1 MNITS
6 APRKGRENYVGFFG
20 GSNNILFWSFMAD
33 IDSQIHC
40 VTHGKGKKFV
50 FELFLLLGYAC
61 GIARKIMQ
69 TVDGSS

>member
-6 APRKGRENYVGFFG
+6 ASRKERENYVGFLG
-20 GSNNILFWSFMAD
+20 GSNNILFWSFVAD

-50 FELFLLLGYAC
+50 F
-61 GIARKIMQ
+61 
-69 TVDGSS
+69 

>member
-6 APRKGRENYVGFFG
+6 ASRKERGKLCWIFG

-50 FELFLLLGYAC
+50 F
-61 GIARKIMQ
+61 
-69 TVDGSS
+69 